1 MIEQR
6 EFGAPFG
13 SIWNPAKADPTGYV
27 APDRSLPGLPA
38 DHPASRPAVTVFGTI
53 RNERKALARSLSVW
67 LRQVRPD
74 WLTVEF
80 LILDDGS
87 DDGVE
92 TTIEGLLD
100 AGAPIRFTR
109 WRKPGDEGDRS
120 CTVVF
125 NAALRLIDSPLV
137 VAQWF
142 DRVPGSLG
150 HLAALVAPHRKRA
163 GIATSAISRHVG
175 SSSSVTD
182 MPPAQLDA
190 LLGLVDWRERPE
202 QLDLVAGPIG
212 GHCVPGQATESSG
225 LCLPL
230 AELVALGGW
239 DERYG
244 ALRHGYPNVDLWRR
258 VLGSG
263 LTAVFPDAPVA
274 NNYHLSHPAGRREGK
289 DTSLLADVTLARN
302 PAGWSVPGPIFDS
315 GPTKPGGKMDAKRVA
330 AILAAECA
338 RSG

>member
-6 EFGAPFG
+6 TFGAPLG
-13 SIWNPAKADPTGYV
+13 SIWNPGPADPTGYV
-27 APDRSLPGLPA
+27 PPDRSRPGLPG
-38 DHPASRPAVTVFGTI
+38 DHRATVPAVTVFGTI
-53 RNERKALARSLSVW
+53 RNERLALARSLSVW
-67 LRQVRPD
+67 LRQARPD
-74 WLTVEF
+74 WLTVEY

-92 TTIEGLLD
+92 TMIEGLLS

-109 WRKPGDEGDRS
+109 WRSPGDVTERS

-125 NAALRLIDSPLV
+125 NAALRLVRSPLV

-142 DRVPGSLG
+142 DRVPGSLS

-163 GIATSAISRHVG
+163 GIVTSATSRHIG

-182 MPPAQLDA
+182 MQPEQLAA
-190 LLGLVDWRERPE
+190 LLALVDWRERPE

-212 GHCVPGQATESSG
+212 AHCVPGQATESSG
-225 LCLPL
+225 LCIPL
-230 AELVALGGW
+230 AELVTLDGW

-258 VLGSG
+258 VLGAG
-263 LTAVFPDAPVA
+263 LTAVFPDAPVG

-289 DTSLLADVTLARN
+289 DTSLLADVTLRRN
-302 PAGWSVPGPIFDS
+302 PGGWSVPGPIYDS
-315 GPTKPGGKMDAKRVA
+315 GPTKPGGKMDAKRVVS
-330 AILAAECA
+330 ILDAEIA
-338 RSG
+338 RSA